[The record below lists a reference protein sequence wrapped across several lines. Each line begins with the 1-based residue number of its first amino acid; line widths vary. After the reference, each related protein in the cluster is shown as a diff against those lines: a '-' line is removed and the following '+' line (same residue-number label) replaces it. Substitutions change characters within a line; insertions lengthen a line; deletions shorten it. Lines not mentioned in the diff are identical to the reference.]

1 MSLFDIFDDDKD
13 IPFLNLYAANY
24 GIEHYFNKFVEL
36 KYLFLYYYTDES
48 NHEGEY
54 EEITVQCER
63 IKNNIIKCNYASI
76 NNFVGGRSDFSFFL
90 DLHNSYQFRI
100 KTQLYY
106 NSYPDFDWDNKN
118 EEIKIN
124 YPPLIEKIKFLEK
137 DNYSLQVID
146 ITNDPN
152 DDNYGEYYYSK
163 MLKIF

>member
-1 MSLFDIFDDDKD
+1 MFHFPCSTTLITIFKETESK
-13 IPFLNLYAANY
+13 NLP
-24 GIEHYFNKFVEL
+24 
-36 KYLFLYYYTDES
+36 
-48 NHEGEY
+48 
-54 EEITVQCER
+54 
-63 IKNNIIKCNYASI
+63 
-76 NNFVGGRSDFSFFL
+76 FFL